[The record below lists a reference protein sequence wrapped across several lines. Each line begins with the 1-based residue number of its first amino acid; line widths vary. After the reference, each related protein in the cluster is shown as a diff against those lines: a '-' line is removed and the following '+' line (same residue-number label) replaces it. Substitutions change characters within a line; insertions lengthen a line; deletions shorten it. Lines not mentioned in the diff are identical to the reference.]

1 MGIDPAQFRVMEERL
16 ARNRRKQ
23 MQPSAPEQHP
33 PVTPMP
39 PSQCAMESS
48 DIVFSCVD
56 RYRTHEFVFHG
67 KPMGKPRMTQRDKF
81 VMRPRVKKYWDF
93 KALLRAASGPLDDN
107 ADMVIVTA
115 WVPMPPSWSKKK
127 QDAMAGQPCR
137 QKPDWDNIGKAI
149 CDALFDEDCCIWVGV
164 TIKYWCRQGDER
176 LNIKVLYAKS

>member
-1 MGIDPAQFRVMEERL
+1 MGMDPAQFRVMEERL
-16 ARNRRKQ
+16 ARNRRKT
-23 MQPSAPEQHP
+23 PPAPAPELHP
-33 PVTPMP
+33 AVTPIP

-67 KPMGKPRMTQRDKF
+67 KPIGKPRMTQRDKF
-81 VMRPRVKKYWDF
+81 IKRPIVQRYWTF
-93 KALLRAASGPLDDN
+93 KAALQAACGPTDPN

-137 QKPDWDNIGKAI
+137 QKPDWDNISKAI
-149 CDALFDEDCCIWVGV
+149 CDALFDDDECIWVGV
-164 TIKYWCRQGDER
+164 AIKYWCRPGDER
-176 LNIKVLYAKS
+176 LNVKILYAKS